1 MSGSALSAA
10 VETGEVKDSLGRIV
24 RFGVSF
30 SDNFEGGRL
39 GVGGRAGLFVLVAAT
54 AVEGV
59 ESGVALARGDL
70 KGVLNGERK
79 GLERV

>member
-1 MSGSALSAA
+1 MSGSAFSAA
-10 VETGEVKDSLGRIV
+10 VETGEVKDFFGRIV

-30 SDNFEGGRL
+30 SDNFDEGRL
-39 GVGGRAGLFVLVAAT
+39 GVGGRARLFVVVAA
-54 AVEGV
+54 VEVV